1 VIKRYRW
8 HALEA
13 LRRAQ
18 RARAESAFASARAR
32 LTAVQEVR
40 SRAER
45 ALLAH
50 QASTPPAPADSNF
63 TSVLELQ
70 HGAAYSEQHRR
81 TARELSALLGQAQ
94 AELAAAEAELA
105 RAERAV
111 ARASADK
118 LVIERDRL
126 RFEGEQLRA
135 RDAREQAELDDR
147 VKKEPNSA
155 RN

>member
-1 VIKRYRW
+1 VTKRYRW

-18 RARAESAFASARAR
+18 RARAEIAVASARTQ

-50 QASTPPAPADSNF
+50 RANAPPPPADSNA
-63 TSVLELQ
+63 TNALELQ
-70 HGAAYSEQHRR
+70 YSAASSERHRR
-81 TARELSALLGQAQ
+81 ITRELAARLGQAQ
-94 AELAAAEAELA
+94 AEFAGVEAELA
-105 RAERAV
+105 RAEQAL
-111 ARASADK
+111 AQASADK

-126 RFEGEQLRA
+126 RFEGQRLRA
-135 RDAREQAELDDR
+135 VDAREQAELDDR
-147 VKKEPNSA
+147 VKKAPN
-155 RN
+155 

>member
-1 VIKRYRW
+1 MTKRYRW
-8 HALEA
+8 HALEG

-18 RARAESAFASARAR
+18 RARAEIALASARGR
-32 LTAVQEVR
+32 LTAVQEVC

-50 QASTPPAPADSNF
+50 REGAPPPPADSNS
-63 TSVLELQ
+63 TSALELQ
-70 HGAAYSEQHRR
+70 HRAAYSEQHRR
-81 TARELSALLGQAQ
+81 IARELAARLGQAQ
-94 AELAAAEAELA
+94 GELAGAEAGLA
-105 RAERAV
+105 RAEQAL
-111 ARASADK
+111 AQASADK

-126 RFEGEQLRA
+126 RFEGQQLRA

-147 VKKEPNSA
+147 VKKAPNSA